1 MDKNVLDSI
10 KKFIET
16 LLKEETVTAIS
27 QGVTA
32 VSQAKTIFTA
42 VLAELMGWEDWSEDS
57 SEDSSEDTD
66 ETTEATRSLG
76 LKTRD
81 IISQTVQM
89 AREGKFDRL

>member
-1 MDKNVLDSI
+1 MDKNVLESI
-10 KKFIET
+10 KTFIET

-32 VSQAKTIFTA
+32 ISQAKTIFTA

-57 SEDSSEDTD
+57 SEDAD
-66 ETTEATRSLG
+66 ETTEATRSLE

-89 AREGKFDRL
+89 AREGKFDRH